1 MRAILIAAAVAGA
14 ASLLPATDA
23 KAQYAAFC
31 AEYSRGGGT
40 NCGFYTYA
48 QCLATISGI
57 GGWCYANPFV
67 APGPVY
73 GTGFHDGSGR
83 VYRRPVRKKRS
94 PPR

>member
-14 ASLLPATDA
+14 ASLLPVTEA

-57 GGWCYANPFV
+57 GGWCYANPK
-67 APGPVY
+67 AGY
-73 GTGFHDGSGR
+73 YDGSGPDD
-83 VYRRPVRKKRS
+83 RRYVRKKKRRS
-94 PPR
+94 AY

>member
-14 ASLLPATDA
+14 ALLPTTDA

-57 GGWCYANPFV
+57 GGWCYANP
-67 APGPVY
+67 AA
-73 GTGFHDGSGR
+73 TCR
-83 VYRRPVRKKRS
+83 ARLL
-94 PPR
+94 

>member
-14 ASLLPATDA
+14 ASLLPTNDA

-57 GGWCYANPFV
+57 GGWCYANPAAV
-67 APGPVY
+67 AGPGYYDGPGPV
-73 GTGFHDGSGR
+73 H
-83 VYRRPVRKKRS
+83 RRHVRKKKRRS
-94 PPR
+94 AY